1 MAAKQNTPTLVRG
14 VLQKLKVRIGQSGNL
29 NMEEAYGSNSISYTL
44 RDYNASSAT
53 FQMVGTHGKYVP
65 IVANREGINLYAS
78 IGYTN
83 MGKKKKSAVSS
94 VSFQVFDM
102 ERLLFRAEWTEEPKD
117 DMPHPQPHWHFHPYS
132 QSGMKEEEQPKKFE
146 ETLQGSFLN
155 TLDTDAKSEKI
166 DIADMHLA
174 MDYNITSAPYEKSW
188 DETRVQEWAFKTIDT
203 LFEELD
209 FVISKGHKA

>member
-65 IVANREGINLYAS
+65 IVAIREGFNLYAS

-102 ERLLFRAEWTEEPKD
+102 ERLLFRAEWAEEPKYMARAAAKRAGYYVGD
-117 DMPHPQPHWHFHPYS
+117 S
-132 QSGMKEEEQPKKFE
+132 LEEYNKKPIKPK
-146 ETLQGSFLN
+146 TAITIGI
-155 TLDTDAKSEKI
+155 KI
-166 DIADMHLA
+166 YMSICINSVVD
-174 MDYNITSAPYEKSW
+174 
-188 DETRVQEWAFKTIDT
+188 
-203 LFEELD
+203 
-209 FVISKGHKA
+209 

>member
-65 IVANREGINLYAS
+65 IVAIREGFNLYAS

-102 ERLLFRAEWTEEPKD
+102 ERLLL
-117 DMPHPQPHWHFHPYS
+117 
-132 QSGMKEEEQPKKFE
+132 EQNGQKSLKMICRI
-146 ETLQGSFLN
+146 LN
-155 TLDTDAKSEKI
+155 LIGIFILILK
-166 DIADMHLA
+166 
-174 MDYNITSAPYEKSW
+174 
-188 DETRVQEWAFKTIDT
+188 V
-203 LFEELD
+203 
-209 FVISKGHKA
+209 V

>member
-65 IVANREGINLYAS
+65 IVAIREGFNLYAS

-83 MGKKKKSAVSS
+83 MGKKKKLVVSS

-102 ERLLFRAEWTEEPKD
+102 DRLLFRAEWTR
-117 DMPHPQPHWHFHPYS
+117 
-132 QSGMKEEEQPKKFE
+132 SGR
-146 ETLQGSFLN
+146 
-155 TLDTDAKSEKI
+155 A
-166 DIADMHLA
+166 H
-174 MDYNITSAPYEKSW
+174 
-188 DETRVQEWAFKTIDT
+188 V
-203 LFEELD
+203 
-209 FVISKGHKA
+209 